1 MNKKNKKNKMN
12 KKNKNDL
19 PVFFY
24 ISIFLYFSIRIPIFN
39 KLKLLV
45 I

>member
-12 KKNKNDL
+12 KNDL
-19 PVFFY
+19 HVFFY
-24 ISIFLYFSIRIPIFN
+24 IFSIRIPIFN

>member
-1 MNKKNKKNKMN
+1 MNKKNKKNKKNKMNKMN

-24 ISIFLYFSIRIPIFN
+24 ISIFFYKNTNIQ
-39 KLKLLV
+39 
-45 I
+45 